1 MTTQKKDLFP
11 HIWVSNFP
19 LNHVTSLSVAWSFIL
34 KPFCEIKEDIC
45 LYPRPKSWWQP
56 IFSDSP
62 AQKPWWCF
70 TVRICRM
77 SLCFDVWINPAP
89 RLDLGAVQTAAG
101 TSCTGGLASGW
112 KLCEE
117 LDWCWIQ
124 SIFYNGLHMPV
135 SVIVTIREPN
145 MLE

>member
-1 MTTQKKDLFP
+1 MTTQLFP
-11 HIWVSNFP
+11 HIWASN
-19 LNHVTSLSVAWSFIL
+19 LHLKHVTFLSVAWSFIWSSS
-34 KPFCEIKEDIC
+34 CEIKDDIC

-89 RLDLGAVQTAAG
+89 CLDLGAVHQAAAG
-101 TSCTGGLASGW
+101 TSCTGGLASSW